1 MDRAVHIKPAM
12 RSLLE
17 DLRYGIRILR
27 GSPGLTVT
35 AILTLAVGIAA
46 SSTVF
51 SWIDDVLLDPI
62 PGVSRGR
69 ELATLETVTPT
80 GELQTTAYRDYR
92 DYRDGLHQV
101 SGLAASL
108 LNVFTAGDDQ
118 NPRLLWGEFVS
129 ANYFSVMGVKAV
141 RGRTFLPEESG
152 DAAGGPQVVVISDRL
167 WQSVF
172 QRDPRAIGR
181 TLRVNQRELTV
192 VGVVPPEFHGTV
204 PGLMLQMW
212 IPLSLA
218 PEMNGQGTWLLENR
232 DARQMWLTARLRHGV
247 SMEQARAEVAA
258 LARRLAE
265 SHPETNRA
273 FSATL
278 LPIWKGHLG
287 AQQIL
292 RTPLQILMA
301 VCLVLFL
308 IVAANVTNLQLA
320 RAAARQK
327 EFSIRM
333 ALGAQ
338 PTRLVRQL
346 LTESLAL
353 AAMGAAAGALLA
365 MWCGQALMWLAPPTG
380 FPMGLD
386 TRANWHMLAFI
397 ILMSMAAAVLTGVA
411 PAFYSMR
418 TGMMEELNESSRGST
433 SGRGA
438 GRTRSLLV
446 VSEVALAMVALVG
459 TGVLIRS
466 FYNARALNPGMD
478 TRNVACAKYYVE
490 TFCRT
495 GAERRQFCLR
505 LAERLRTVPGVSAVS
520 YANFVPLEYGEGP
533 ETEVAVEGY
542 VPAAG
547 EPMRVVNSSVSPGYF
562 DVMKIPFLEGRDFSA
577 RDDVNTA
584 PVMIVNQEFQRRYF
598 AGGPAVGHKVR
609 AEGASFTV
617 VGLVRD
623 AKYRRLTEA
632 ATPCFYTASRQTS
645 GGEFWMAFFV
655 RTTRPWEGVAPALDR
670 EAAAVN
676 PATRGSAFLGYQ
688 AWIGAALYPQR
699 VAATLVGLVG
709 AISLLL
715 SAIGLYSVLTFAAR
729 QRTHEFGIRIALGGR
744 PWHVLSTMLRQGMTL
759 TLAGLGAGTLAALVV
774 LKASSAFLPKVSSH
788 DPAVFGGSILV
799 LSVVA
804 FLASYLP
811 ARRATKVDPMVTLRH
826 E

>member
-1 MDRAVHIKPAM
+1 M

-17 DLRYGIRILR
+17 DLRYGIRVLR

-62 PGVSRGR
+62 PGVSRASQ
-69 ELATLETVTPT
+69 LATLETVTPT

-92 DYRDGLHQV
+92 DYRDGLRQI

-108 LNVFTAGDDQ
+108 VNVFTAGDDQ
-118 NPRLLWGEFVS
+118 NPRLIWGEFVS

-152 DAAGGPQVVVISDRL
+152 DAAGGPPVVVIGDRL
-167 WQSVF
+167 WESMF
-172 QRDPRAIGR
+172 HRDPRAIGR

-192 VGVVPPEFHGTV
+192 VGVAPPEFHGTV

-212 IPLSLA
+212 IPVSLA
-218 PEMNGQGTWLLENR
+218 PEMNGQGAWLLEDR
-232 DARQMWLTARLRHGV
+232 GARQMWLTARRRPGV
-247 SMEQARAEVAA
+247 SMEQARAEVVA
-258 LARRLAE
+258 LSERLAE
-265 SHPETNRA
+265 SHPDTNRA
-273 FSATL
+273 FKATL

-333 ALGAQ
+333 ALGAR
-338 PTRLVRQL
+338 PTRLLRQL
-346 LTESLAL
+346 LTESLVL
-353 AAMGAAAGALLA
+353 AILGAAAGTLLA
-365 MWCGQALMWLAPPTG
+365 MWCGQALIWLSPPTG
-380 FPMGLD
+380 LPIELS
-386 TRANWHMLAFI
+386 TRTNWHLLAFI
-397 ILMSMAAAVLTGVA
+397 VLMCMAAAVLTGVA

-418 TGMMEELNESSRGST
+418 AGMMEELKESSRGST

-446 VSEVALAMVALVG
+446 VSEVALAMVALVA
-459 TGVLIRS
+459 TGVLIRN
-466 FYNARALNPGMD
+466 FYDALSLDPGMD
-478 TRNVACAKYYVE
+478 ARNVVCAKYYVE

-495 GAERRQFCLR
+495 SAERRQFCLR
-505 LAERLRTVPGVSAVS
+505 LTERLGAVPGVAAVS
-520 YANFVPLEYGEGP
+520 YTNFVPLEFGEGP
-533 ETEVAVEGY
+533 DTEVAVEGY
-542 VPAAG
+542 VPAPG
-547 EPMRVVNSSVSPGYF
+547 ESMRLVNSDVSPGYF
-562 DVMKIPFLEGRDFSA
+562 DVMKIPLLEGRDFSPQ
-577 RDDVNTA
+577 DDRNTA
-584 PVMIVNQEFQRRYF
+584 PVMIVNQEFQRRF
-598 AGGPAVGHKVR
+598 FGSGPVVGRKVR

-617 VGLVRD
+617 VGLVRNS
-623 AKYRRLTEA
+623 KYRRLTEGP
-632 ATPCFYTASRQTS
+632 TPCFFTASRQTS

-655 RTTRPWEGVAPALDR
+655 RTTRPWEGVAPALGR

-676 PATRGSAFLGYQ
+676 AATRGSAFLPYQ
-688 AWIGAALYPQR
+688 AWVRAALYSQR
-699 VAATLVGLVG
+699 VAAALVGLVG

-715 SAIGLYSVLTFAAR
+715 SAIGLYSVLTFAVR

-744 PWHVLSTMLRQGMTL
+744 PWHVLSTILRQGMTMI
-759 TLAGLGAGTLAALVV
+759 LAGLGAGTLVALVV
-774 LKASSAFLPKVSSH
+774 LKASSAFLPKMNLN
-788 DPAVFGGSILV
+788 DPAVFAGSIL
-799 LSVVA
+799 LLTLVA
-804 FLASYLP
+804 LLASYLP

-826 E
+826 G